1 MRKPAYVCLTAIFV
15 DDQSEASVRRLSAAR
30 LTVIMNSVEIPDAAA
45 LTEREKVTLTAGADY
60 SRTRGVPRLG
70 VPEILLVD
78 GPHGLRR
85 QHQTKRYET
94 ASRPATCFPTASAL
108 AATWDI
114 GLLEEVGEALG
125 RESRAAG
132 VSVLLGPGANIKR
145 TPLCGRNFEY
155 FSEDPYLSSRLAAAW
170 IRGLQRTGVGAAL
183 KHFAVNNLEARRYS
197 VDCLVDERALR
208 EIYLASFEYAV
219 RSAQPATV
227 MAAYNRVNGRFC
239 TDNPMLLTQV
249 LRQEWGFRGAVV
261 SDWGATNGRAACIE
275 SGLDLSMPGPGSA
288 EDAEVMVARRNGRLS
303 AAALDRAATAVR
315 RLVERTAPAR
325 TAGHTYDIEEHH
337 ALARRVAAA
346 GTVLLRNEGG
356 VLPLADQ
363 ATVAVLG
370 AFAKVPRYQ
379 GAGSSWLTPH
389 RVDNAYDALVAAL
402 GPDRVRY
409 ADGYRRRGRSSD
421 VDVRLVK
428 QACAVAEGADVAL
441 VFVGLPEQDEVEGL
455 DRVGLDL
462 PAAHNA
468 LVEAVA
474 ARHPR
479 VVVVVQAGAPVAMPW
494 RDRVSAIVL
503 AYLGGQAG
511 GSALADVLCGRSE
524 PGGRLAETFPL
535 RLADNPVHALPV
547 GPRQIEYRESVYVG
561 YRWYDTAGVEV
572 AYPFGHGLSYTTFV
586 WSDPEVLRQ
595 EGTDVDVAVTVT
607 NTGPR
612 AGSEVVQVY
621 VHDVASTVFRPR
633 QELKGFAK
641 VHLQP
646 GESRAVVVSLDQ
658 RSFAFWD
665 VTRQDWTVEPGEFE
679 IRFGASSRNIR
690 GRVRVT
696 VRGPAVSGLSPGP
709 RAYHDIT
716 PATTFGRDDFAQL
729 YGRPLPDNVPD
740 QRGSYTVNTPIADMN
755 HPLARVVRRVLRVGG
770 RLAVR
775 GERDSPARLLVNR
788 TIDEATPR
796 MLSIFLGGL
805 GVRFGR
811 ALVRIANRR

>member
-1 MRKPAYVCLTAIFV
+1 
-15 DDQSEASVRRLSAAR
+15 
-30 LTVIMNSVEIPDAAA
+30 VEVPDVGE
-45 LTEREKVTLTAGADY
+45 LTEAEKVALTAGADY

-78 GPHGLRR
+78 GPHGVRR
-85 QHQTKRYET
+85 QRQTKRYET
-94 ASRPATCFPTASAL
+94 TSRPATCFPTASAL
-108 AATWDI
+108 AATWDTV
-114 GLLEEVGEALG
+114 LLDEVGEALG
-125 RESRAAG
+125 KEARAAG
-132 VSVLLGPGANIKR
+132 ISVLLGPGANIKR

-155 FSEDPYLSSRLAAAW
+155 FSEDPYLSAHLAAAW
-170 IRGLQRTGVGAAL
+170 IRGAQRTGVGACL

-208 EIYLASFEYAV
+208 EIYLASFEHPV
-219 RSAQPATV
+219 RSTWPAAV

-239 TDNPMLLTQV
+239 TDHPFLLTTV
-249 LRQEWGFRGAVV
+249 LRQEWRFRGAVV
-261 SDWGATNGRAACIE
+261 SDWGATNGRASSIE

-288 EDAEVMVARRNGRLS
+288 DDAEVTAALRDGRLS
-303 AAALDRAATAVR
+303 ASALDRAAAAVL
-315 RLVERTAPAR
+315 RLVEQTAPAR
-325 TAGHTYDIEEHH
+325 TPGHTYDLAEHH
-337 ALARRVAAA
+337 ALARRAAAA

-356 VLPLADQ
+356 VLPLPEG

-370 AFAKVPRYQ
+370 AFAKIPRYQ
-379 GAGSSWLTPH
+379 GAGSSGLTPH
-389 RVDNAYDALVAAL
+389 RVDNAYDSLVALL
-402 GPDRVRY
+402 GPARVRY
-409 ADGYRRRGRSSD
+409 ADGYQRHGRSSD
-421 VDVRLVK
+421 VDVRLVE
-428 QACAVAEGADVAL
+428 QACAVAEGTDVAL

-462 PAAHNA
+462 PAAHDA

-494 RDRVSAIVL
+494 RDRVSAIVY

-535 RLADNPVHALPV
+535 RLADNPVHAMPV
-547 GPRQIEYRESVYVG
+547 GPRQIEYRESIYVG
-561 YRWYDTAGVEV
+561 YRWYDTAGVDV
-572 AYPFGHGLSYTTFV
+572 AYPFGHGLSYTTFA
-586 WSDPEVLRQ
+586 WSQPEVVRGGDTARP
-595 EGTDVDVAVTVT
+595 EVGITIT
-607 NTGPR
+607 NTGDRP
-612 AGSEVVQVY
+612 GSEVIQVY
-621 VHDVASTVFRPR
+621 VHDVASTVFRPE
-633 QELKGFAK
+633 QELKDFAK

-646 GESRAVVVSLDQ
+646 GESRFVVFGLGE

-665 VTRQDWTVEPGEFE
+665 ATRQAWTIEPGEFE
-679 IRFGASSRNIR
+679 IRFGASSRDIR
-690 GRVRVT
+690 GRLRITITGPEVT
-696 VRGPAVSGLSPGP
+696 GLEPGP

-716 PATTFGRDDFAQL
+716 PATTFDRDDFAQL

-740 QRGSYTVNTPIADMN
+740 QRGSYTVNTPLADID
-755 HPLARVVRRVLRVGG
+755 HPLARALQCLLRVGG

-775 GERDSPARLLVNR
+775 GGRDSPARLLVDR

-796 MLSIFLGGL
+796 MLSMFFGSLGIRL
-805 GVRFGR
+805 SR

>member
-1 MRKPAYVCLTAIFV
+1 MR
-15 DDQSEASVRRLSAAR
+15 
-30 LTVIMNSVEIPDAAA
+30 SVETPDVAE
-45 LTEREKVTLTAGADY
+45 LTEAEKVALTAGADY

-78 GPHGLRR
+78 GPHGVRR
-85 QHQTKRYET
+85 QRQTKRYET
-94 ASRPATCFPTASAL
+94 TSRPATCFPTASAL

-114 GLLEEVGEALG
+114 ALLEQVGEALG
-125 RESRAAG
+125 REARAAG

-155 FSEDPYLSSRLAAAW
+155 FSEDPYLSSHLAAAW
-170 IRGLQRTGVGAAL
+170 IRGVQRTGVGASL

-197 VDCLVDERALR
+197 VDCLVDERALH
-208 EIYLASFEYAV
+208 EIYLASFEHAV
-219 RSAQPATV
+219 RSAAPATV

-239 TDNPMLLTQV
+239 TDNPTLLTTV

-261 SDWGATNGRAACIE
+261 SDWGATNGRATCIE

-288 EDAEVMVARRNGRLS
+288 DDAEVTAARRDGRLS
-303 AAALDRAATAVR
+303 AAALDRAAAAVL
-315 RLVERTAPAR
+315 RLVDRTAPAR
-325 TAGHTYDIEEHH
+325 TPGHTYDIEAHH
-337 ALARRVAAA
+337 ALARRAAAA
-346 GTVLLRNEGG
+346 GTVLLRNEAG
-356 VLPLADQ
+356 VLPLPES

-379 GAGSSWLTPH
+379 GAGSSGVTPH
-389 RVDNAYDALVAAL
+389 RIDNPYDCLVAAL
-402 GPDRVRY
+402 GADRVRY
-409 ADGYRRRGRSSD
+409 ADGYHRHGRSSD
-421 VDVRLVK
+421 VDVRRVER
-428 QACAVAEGADVAL
+428 ACAVAAGADVAL

-462 PAAHNA
+462 PAAHDA

-494 RDRVSAIVL
+494 RDRVSAIVY

-524 PGGRLAETFPL
+524 PGGRLAETFPV
-535 RLADNPVHALPV
+535 RLADHPVHALPV

-561 YRWYDTAGVEV
+561 YRWYDTAGVAV
-572 AYPFGHGLSYTTFV
+572 AYPFGHGLSYTTFA
-586 WSDPEVLRQ
+586 WSEPEIIRA
-595 EGTDVDVAVTVT
+595 EGTDVEVAVTLT
-607 NTGPR
+607 NTGAR

-621 VHDVASTVFRPR
+621 VHDVTSTVFRPA

-641 VHLQP
+641 VHLPP
-646 GESRAVVVSLDQ
+646 GESRRVVFALDE

-665 VTRQDWTVEPGEFE
+665 VTRQAWTVEPGEFE
-679 IRFGASSRNIR
+679 IRFGASSRDIR
-690 GRVRVT
+690 GRLRVT
-696 VRGPAVSGLSPGP
+696 ITGPAVRGLPAGP
-709 RAYHDIT
+709 PAYHRPT
-716 PATTFGRDDFAQL
+716 PATTFDRADFTQL

-740 QRGSYTVNTPIADMN
+740 RRGSYTVNTPIADMD
-755 HPLARVVRRVLRVGG
+755 HPLARAVRRVLRLGA

-775 GERDSPARLLVNR
+775 GGRNSPARLLVDR
-788 TIDEATPR
+788 TIEEATPR
-796 MLSIFLGGL
+796 MLSMFLGGL

>member
-1 MRKPAYVCLTAIFV
+1 M
-15 DDQSEASVRRLSAAR
+15 
-30 LTVIMNSVEIPDAAA
+30 EIPDVAA
-45 LTEREKVTLTAGADY
+45 LTEAEKVALTAGADY

-78 GPHGLRR
+78 GPHGVRR
-85 QHQTKRYET
+85 QHRTKRYET
-94 ASRPATCFPTASAL
+94 TSRPATCFPTASAL
-108 AATWDI
+108 AATWDTA
-114 GLLEEVGEALG
+114 LLEEVGEALG
-125 RESRAAG
+125 REARAAG

-170 IRGLQRTGVGAAL
+170 IRGVQRTGVGASL

-219 RSAQPATV
+219 RAAQPATV
-227 MAAYNRVNGRFC
+227 MAAYNQVNGRFC
-239 TDNPMLLTQV
+239 TDNPTLLTRV
-249 LRQEWGFRGAVV
+249 LRQEWGFTGAVI
-261 SDWGATNGRAACIE
+261 SDWGATNGRAASIE
-275 SGLDLSMPGPGSA
+275 SGLDLSMPGPGRA
-288 EDAEVMVARRNGRLS
+288 DDAEVVAARRSGRLS
-303 AAALDRAATAVR
+303 AAALDRAAGAVL
-315 RLVERTAPAR
+315 RLVGRTAKAR
-325 TAGHTYDIEEHH
+325 VPGHTYDSAAHH

-346 GTVLLRNEGG
+346 GTVLLRNAGG
-356 VLPLADQ
+356 VLPLPAG

-379 GAGSSWLTPH
+379 GAGSSGLTPH

-409 ADGYRRRGRSSD
+409 ADGYHRHGRSSE
-421 VDVRLVK
+421 VDVRLVER
-428 QACAVAEGADVAL
+428 ACAVAEGTDVAL

-462 PAAHNA
+462 PPAHDA

-494 RDRVSAIVL
+494 RDRVSAIVY

-535 RLADNPVHALPV
+535 RLADNPVHAMPV

-572 AYPFGHGLSYTTFV
+572 AYPFGHGLSYTTFA
-586 WSDPEVLRQ
+586 WSEPAVIRADGTAVEV
-595 EGTDVDVAVTVT
+595 GVTVT

-621 VHDVASTVFRPR
+621 VHDVASTVFRPV

-646 GESRAVVVSLDQ
+646 GESRRIVFTLDE

-665 VTRQDWTVEPGEFE
+665 VARQEWTVEPGEFE
-679 IRFGASSRNIR
+679 IRLGASSRDIR
-690 GRVRVT
+690 GRLRIT
-696 VRGPAVSGLSPGP
+696 IPGPPRSGLVPGP
-709 RAYHDIT
+709 RSYRDVT
-716 PATTFGRDDFAQL
+716 PATTFDREDFAQL
-729 YGRPLPDNVPD
+729 YGRPLPDNVRD
-740 QRGSYTVNTPIADMN
+740 QRGAYTVNTPIADID
-755 HPLARVVRRVLRVGG
+755 HPLARALLALLRAGG

-775 GERDSPARLLVNR
+775 GERDSPARLLVDR
-788 TIDEATPR
+788 TITEATPR
-796 MLSIFLGGL
+796 MLSMLLGGL
-805 GVRFGR
+805 GVRLGR